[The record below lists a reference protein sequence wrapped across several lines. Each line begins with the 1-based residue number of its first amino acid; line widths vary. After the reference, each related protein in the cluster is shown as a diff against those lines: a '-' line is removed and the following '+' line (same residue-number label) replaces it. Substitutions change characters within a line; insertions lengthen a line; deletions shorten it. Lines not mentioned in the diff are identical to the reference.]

1 MKFIAF
7 CDLDGTLIK
16 RHSYEINKQNV
27 EAINQFTELNNYFVI
42 ATGRFIYRVFPLLDK
57 INEQKENVNFI
68 ISLVGSYIYD
78 VSKKQTI
85 YMKSIEEELFSNLK
99 EIIIKNK
106 IVALV
111 YSQESFSFKKAFGFN
126 LKNKKFFLKLTG
138 NMNAQF
144 ANENTIITKPLKI
157 IIPFVLQTKGQY
169 LKNLFDKYQD
179 QVKIILQRN
188 YIEIVQKDVNKGQAI
203 SFLLKYLNIN
213 EQDYTTVGI
222 GDSENDLDMFNK
234 TKRNF
239 IVNKDPEKSRL
250 NKFNYP
256 IINNSDF
263 NAVSKI
269 LYSLIHEQSK

>member
-1 MKFIAF
+1 M
-7 CDLDGTLIK
+7 DGTLIK
-16 RHSYEINKQNV
+16 RHSYEVSKLNV

-85 YMKSIEEELFSNLK
+85 YMKTIEEELFSNLK

-111 YSQESFSFKKAFGFN
+111 YSQESFSLKKAFGFN

-157 IIPFVLQTKGQY
+157 IIPFVLQKKGKY

>member
-1 MKFIAF
+1 M
-7 CDLDGTLIK
+7 
-16 RHSYEINKQNV
+16 NV

-85 YMKSIEEELFSNLK
+85 YMKTIEEELFSNLK

-111 YSQESFSFKKAFGFN
+111 YSQESFSLKKAFGFN

-157 IIPFVLQTKGQY
+157 IIPFVLQKKGKY
-169 LKNLFDKYQD
+169 LKNLFNKYQD